1 MKMGSEQLY
10 LDLLKKSLSF
20 ALWPE
25 PPVPLTVFSHLH
37 SPPKRFV
44 LNTVAKWLKKKN
56 WLLVKDLGYSAEER
70 REGRI
75 WPSNADTMIG
85 LLRLDNL
92 QACVETIL
100 REGTEGDFIET
111 GVWRGGACIFMR
123 GILAAYGVTNR
134 KVYLA
139 DSFAGLPTP
148 DADNYPADQ
157 GDAHHVF
164 DFLRVSQEQV
174 QANFQRYGL
183 WDDQVVFLKGWFK
196 DTLPHAPMKKLALL
210 RLDGDMYQSTI
221 EALDN
226 LYPKLSPGGFCI
238 IDDYAL
244 AGCQKAVDDYRA
256 QHQIMAQLEVIDAS
270 SRFWKK
276 P

>member
-1 MKMGSEQLY
+1 
-10 LDLLKKSLSF
+10 
-20 ALWPE
+20 
-25 PPVPLTVFSHLH
+25 
-37 SPPKRFV
+37 
-44 LNTVAKWLKKKN
+44 
-56 WLLVKDLGYSAEER
+56 
-70 REGRI
+70 
-75 WPSNADTMIG
+75 MIG

-92 QACVETIL
+92 QACVETML

-148 DADNYPADQ
+148 DADKYPADQ
-157 GDAHHVF
+157 GDAHHIF

-196 DTLPHAPMKKLALL
+196 DTLPHAP
-210 RLDGDMYQSTI
+210 
-221 EALDN
+221 
-226 LYPKLSPGGFCI
+226 
-238 IDDYAL
+238 
-244 AGCQKAVDDYRA
+244 
-256 QHQIMAQLEVIDAS
+256 
-270 SRFWKK
+270 
-276 P
+276 